1 MEISLFFPQAEKNQ
15 EINSQLADLR
25 ENLNRIPKV
34 DSTFQAKKFL
44 GLVKTTTLFL
54 YIS

>member
-15 EINSQLADLR
+15 EINSQLDLR